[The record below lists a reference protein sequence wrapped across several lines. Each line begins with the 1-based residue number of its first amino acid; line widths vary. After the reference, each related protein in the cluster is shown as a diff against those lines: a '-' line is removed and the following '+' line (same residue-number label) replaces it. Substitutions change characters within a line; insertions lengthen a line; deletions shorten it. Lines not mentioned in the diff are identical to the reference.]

1 MILKEFSKY
10 LQENKDKNSVN
21 LLNDWIIERL
31 QRPSLDKV
39 DNILKTELYF
49 AKNNNNKTLIIAK
62 SESGRTL
69 LNALYNFS
77 LSFEQY
83 KLAKFLHNKKST
95 DFSKTSQIDFVNSNL
110 FSLHKPKISSI
121 LCAIV

>member
-10 LQENKDKNSVN
+10 LQENKEKNSVN
-21 LLNDWIIERL
+21 LLNEWIIERL

-39 DNILKTELYF
+39 DNILKAELYF

-83 KLAKFLHNKKST
+83 KLAKFLHDKKST
-95 DFSKTSQIDFVNSNL
+95 DFKKN
-110 FSLHKPKISSI
+110 
-121 LCAIV
+121 

>member
-10 LQENKDKNSVN
+10 LQENKDKSSVN
-21 LLNDWIIERL
+21 LLNEWIIERIN
-31 QRPSLDKV
+31 RPSLDKV

-49 AKNNNNKTLIIAK
+49 AKNNNDKTLIIAK

-83 KLAKFLHNKKST
+83 KLAKFLHDKKST
-95 DFSKTSQIDFVNSNL
+95 DFK
-110 FSLHKPKISSI
+110 
-121 LCAIV
+121 

>member
-1 MILKEFSKY
+1 MILKELSKY

-39 DNILKTELYF
+39 DNILKAELYF
-49 AKNNNNKTLIIAK
+49 AKNNNDKTLIIAK

-77 LSFEQY
+77 LSYEQY
-83 KLAKFLHNKKST
+83 KLAKFLHDKKST
-95 DFSKTSQIDFVNSNL
+95 DFKKN
-110 FSLHKPKISSI
+110 
-121 LCAIV
+121 

>member
-1 MILKEFSKY
+1 MILKELSKY

-39 DNILKTELYF
+39 DNILKAELYF
-49 AKNNNNKTLIIAK
+49 AKNNNDKTLIIAK

-83 KLAKFLHNKKST
+83 KLAKFLHDKKST
-95 DFSKTSQIDFVNSNL
+95 DFKKN
-110 FSLHKPKISSI
+110 
-121 LCAIV
+121 

>member
-39 DNILKTELYF
+39 DNILKAELYF
-49 AKNNNNKTLIIAK
+49 AKNNNDKTLIIAK

-83 KLAKFLHNKKST
+83 KLAKFLHDKKST
-95 DFSKTSQIDFVNSNL
+95 DFKKN
-110 FSLHKPKISSI
+110 
-121 LCAIV
+121 

>member
-21 LLNDWIIERL
+21 LLNEWIIERL

-39 DNILKTELYF
+39 DNILKAELYF
-49 AKNNNNKTLIIAK
+49 AKNNNDKTHIIAK

-83 KLAKFLHNKKST
+83 KLAKFLHDKKST
-95 DFSKTSQIDFVNSNL
+95 DFK
-110 FSLHKPKISSI
+110 
-121 LCAIV
+121 

>member
-1 MILKEFSKY
+1 MILKELSKY

-39 DNILKTELYF
+39 DNILKAEFYF
-49 AKNNNNKTLIIAK
+49 AKNNNDKTLIIAK

-83 KLAKFLHNKKST
+83 KLAKFLHDKKST
-95 DFSKTSQIDFVNSNL
+95 DFK
-110 FSLHKPKISSI
+110 
-121 LCAIV
+121 

>member
-10 LQENKDKNSVN
+10 LQENKEKNSVN

-39 DNILKTELYF
+39 DNILKAELYF
-49 AKNNNNKTLIIAK
+49 AKNNNDKTLIIAK

-83 KLAKFLHNKKST
+83 KLAKFLHDKKST
-95 DFSKTSQIDFVNSNL
+95 DFKKN
-110 FSLHKPKISSI
+110 
-121 LCAIV
+121 

>member
-10 LQENKDKNSVN
+10 LQENKDKNSVE
-21 LLNDWIIERL
+21 LLNEWLLKKLIN
-31 QRPSLDKV
+31 PSLNKV
-39 DNILKTELYF
+39 DNIIKTELYL
-49 AKNNNNKTLIIAK
+49 AKNNNDKTLIIAK
-62 SESGRTL
+62 SETGRTL

-95 DFSKTSQIDFVNSNL
+95 DFNKEKNQ
-110 FSLHKPKISSI
+110 
-121 LCAIV
+121 